1 MKAAIIVDSTAGL
14 SEETIKFSNVYQV
27 YLSTI
32 FEDGTV
38 YILSLIHI

>member
-14 SEETIKFSNVYQV
+14 TEETATLSNIYQI

-38 YILSLIHI
+38 YIDSPDES